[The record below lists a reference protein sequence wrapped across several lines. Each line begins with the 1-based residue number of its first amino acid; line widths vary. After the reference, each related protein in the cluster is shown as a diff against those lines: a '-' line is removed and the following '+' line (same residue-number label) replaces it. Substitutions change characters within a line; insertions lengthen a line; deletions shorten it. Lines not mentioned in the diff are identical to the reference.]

1 MDRRIHL
8 PLYVIIVLILGSVLT
23 PAVAI
28 IASVRIAEE
37 NAARQLAAVQ
47 AERCDEYEGLIGIL
61 EPVGPRLTGA
71 GAGLLAYYKSK
82 YAEIGC
88 KPDK

>member
-8 PLYVIIVLILGSVLT
+8 PLYVIIVLILGSVAT

-28 IASVRIAEE
+28 LASVRIAEE

-47 AERCDEYEGLIGIL
+47 AERCDEYAGLIGVL
-61 EPVGPRLTGA
+61 EPAAPRLTPA
-71 GAGLLAYYKSK
+71 GNGLLAYYRAK
-82 YAEIGC
+82 YVEIGC